1 MPLRV
6 AVVLADAAQP
16 DPFQIS
22 EALPAADIDAARGL
36 KAALSTLPEYRFVYF
51 SDHQRLFHQ
60 LSAQRG
66 QIDLVLNL
74 CDKGFHNDWTKEAHV
89 PALLEILGV
98 PYTGAGPRSL
108 VWCFDKTLVY
118 AAAEAM
124 GVAVPR
130 FECLA
135 AADVTWSGPYPAFVK
150 PNFADGSFG
159 ITREAI
165 AHDAGGVSRAVAAMC
180 QAFGYED
187 LVLVQEYLSGKDL
200 SVGVVGNADGALR
213 ALPILE
219 ENYAGVPAGI
229 PHIGSYEAKW
239 DSEATESP
247 YHGLSWLRAELTPD
261 VEQQLIAWSLALV
274 QRFECHDY
282 ARVDFRLDARGQPRL
297 LEVNPNPGWDY
308 WTYLATMAGFAS
320 LDYAALL
327 RTILDSA
334 CARYALSRAR

>member
-22 EALPAADIDAARGL
+22 QALPTADVAAARGL
-36 KAALSTLPEYRFVYF
+36 RDALSTLSQYRFLYF
-51 SDHQRLFHQ
+51 SDHRRLFHE
-60 LSAQRG
+60 LSAQRS

-74 CDKGFHNDWTKEAHV
+74 CDKGFHNDWSKEAHV
-89 PALLEILGV
+89 PALLELLGL

-108 VWCFDKTLVY
+108 VWCFDKALVY
-118 AAAEAM
+118 AAAEAL

-130 FECLA
+130 FECMA
-135 AADVTWSGPYPAFVK
+135 AAEVAWSGPYPAFLK

-165 AHDAGGVSRAVAAMC
+165 AHDAGGIARAVNAMC
-180 QAFGYED
+180 QAFGYAD
-187 LVLVQEYLSGKDL
+187 LVLVQEYLPGKDL
-200 SVGVVGNADGALR
+200 SVGVVGNAKGTLR

-219 ENYAGVPAGI
+219 ESYAGVAAGI
-229 PHIGSYEAKW
+229 PHVGSYEAKW
-239 DSEATESP
+239 DSEATDSP
-247 YHGLSWLRAELTPD
+247 YHGLSWLRAELAPE
-261 VEQQLIAWSLALV
+261 VERELVAWSLALV

-282 ARVDFRLDARGQPRL
+282 ARVDFRLDESGQPRL

-308 WTYLATMAGFAS
+308 WTYLATMAGFAALS
-320 LDYAALL
+320 YADLL
-327 RTILDSA
+327 RTILESA
-334 CARYALSRAR
+334 CARHGLPRAD